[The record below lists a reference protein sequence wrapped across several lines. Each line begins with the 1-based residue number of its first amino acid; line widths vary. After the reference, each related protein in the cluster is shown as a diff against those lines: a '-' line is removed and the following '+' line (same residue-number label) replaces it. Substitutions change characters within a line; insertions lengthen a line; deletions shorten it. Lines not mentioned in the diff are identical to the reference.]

1 MRPGPIPP
9 GPRGWLSRLRGL
21 ASQIWTGTAVALT
34 LFYHLHPSRRFKLRK
49 AKSARNKI
57 LAKALNSKKRTLRK
71 AGKL

>member
-1 MRPGPIPP
+1 MVVKAKRA
-9 GPRGWLSRLRGL
+9 GL
-21 ASQIWTGTAVALT
+21 TDLD
-34 LFYHLHPSRRFKLRK
+34 RFKLRK

>member
-1 MRPGPIPP
+1 MAVKAKRAGLTDLDRCS
-9 GPRGWLSRLRGL
+9 RGFTTL
-21 ASQIWTGTAVALT
+21 LT
-34 LFYHLHPSRRFKLRK
+34 LNPSHRFKLRK